1 MCNLPGMGEFVNQ
14 ELPRLGIRTSTRAQ
28 RVVVSVPEIEVGLA
42 IHPGCT
48 ESPVPQAREVGDDDV
63 LIGQ

>member
-14 ELPRLGIRTSTRAQ
+14 ELPRLRIRTSARAE
-28 RVVVSVPEIEVGLA
+28 RVVVSVPEVEVSLA
-42 IHPGCT
+42 IHAGCG